1 MRSALIALALFYVE
15 VVSAACPTTF
25 VDDGGRH
32 TSDPEWSADAIYVIT
47 TFSLSNDAS
56 GDVDFSALTAPETL
70 QRWVNYPVG
79 GDPYITPVYGIPDAA
94 LTFKTSPAGNVYAP
108 GATITLQVAMDISGA
123 PEGYQNTLSM
133 RPEEGGSYGQFSYTL
148 LSSSTSCSSGEPF
161 FASIAAADTG
171 VDEISL
177 TVTAEAGSAIITSY
191 DAECEDVSGTTTT
204 ASSSDTSITV
214 SGLETGA
221 DYTCTVTA
229 TNSVGTSVA
238 SAPSEIL
245 TPSTQGLPIWLL
257 HEASTP

>member
-15 VVSAACPTTF
+15 VAGAACPTTF
-25 VDDGGRH
+25 VDDGAWH
-32 TSDPEWSADAIYVIT
+32 TSDPEWSADVIYVIT

-56 GDVDFSALTAPETL
+56 GDVDFSTLTAPETL

-238 SAPSEIL
+238 SAPSETL

>member
-1 MRSALIALALFYVE
+1 MRSALIAVALFYVE
-15 VVSAACPTTF
+15 VAGAACPTTF
-25 VDDGGRH
+25 VDDGAWH
-32 TSDPEWSADAIYVIT
+32 TSDPEWSADVIYVIT

-56 GDVDFSALTAPETL
+56 GDVDFSTLTAPETL

-79 GDPYITPVYGIPDAA
+79 GDPYITPVYDIPDAA
-94 LTFKTSPAGNVYAP
+94 LTFKTSPAGNVYAS
-108 GATITLQVAMDISGA
+108 GATITWQVAMDISGA
-123 PEGYQNTLSM
+123 PAGYQNTLSM

-161 FASIAAADTG
+161 FASIAAADAG

-177 TVTAEAGSAIITSY
+177 TVAAEAGSATITGY

-238 SAPSEIL
+238 SAPSETL